1 MIRWCLNLKLKSS
14 GAYGALRSSGV
25 LVLPSERTLRDYTH
39 WIKADSGFVNA
50 VEKQMMDEVKM
61 DSLPEFQKFVCLLFD
76 EVRIKEQLVYD
87 KHTCQIIGF
96 VDLGEV
102 NNELLDM
109 ERSEK
114 GVVQQCLAK
123 NILVFMVRGMFLKLE
138 FPYAQFPCSSLSG
151 DVIYPL
157 VCLVQCTGAS
167 YHTTTIA
174 LHDPI
179 NS

>member
-1 MIRWCLNLKLKSS
+1 
-14 GAYGALRSSGV
+14 
-25 LVLPSERTLRDYTH
+25 
-39 WIKADSGFVNA
+39 
-50 VEKQMMDEVKM
+50 MDEVEIN
-61 DSLPEFQKFVCLLFD
+61 SLPEFQKFVCLLFD
-76 EVRIKEQLVYD
+76 EVRVKEQLVYD
-87 KHTCQIIGF
+87 KYTSQIIGF

-114 GVVQQCLAK
+114 GEVHQCVAK

-157 VCLVQCTGAS
+157 VCVPKKKNRAPVFCACSFTHL
-167 YHTTTIA
+167 
-174 LHDPI
+174 
-179 NS
+179 